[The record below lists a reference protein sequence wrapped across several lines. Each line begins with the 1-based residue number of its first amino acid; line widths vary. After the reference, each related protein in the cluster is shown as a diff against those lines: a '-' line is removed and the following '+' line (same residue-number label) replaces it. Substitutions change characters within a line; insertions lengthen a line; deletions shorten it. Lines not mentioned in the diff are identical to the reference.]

1 MADIKT
7 KCKDCGKEMFVS
19 EYAEEVVCSNCGSS
33 FRVKDDE
40 EEKQIAQE
48 KKDALK
54 ARSDYG
60 SEGIPQTLSVN
71 EILVNSL
78 VSKKKNVL
86 QGLYFRAAIA
96 CLSVGI
102 VSSICNYTDFLPP
115 SAKSFLETHMPWLF
129 IVLHIF
135 IILAAFK
142 DNVFDGVL
150 SLIIPPY
157 AYYYIFFKSDEYMF
171 KAIFLG
177 LLIGYGGNYFRFLID
192 SSDNFITWG
201 NRMLDGE
208 Y

>member
-19 EYAEEVVCSNCGSS
+19 EYAEEVVCSKCGIS

-40 EEKQIAQE
+40 EYKQIARK
-48 KKDALK
+48 KKDAIK

-71 EILVNSL
+71 EILANSL
-78 VSKKKNVL
+78 VYKKKNAL
-86 QGLYFRAAIA
+86 QSAYVRA
-96 CLSVGI
+96 GI
-102 VSSICNYTDFLPP
+102 VCLIVAVAASICNYTDFLPP
-115 SAKSFLETHMPWLF
+115 SAKSFLEIRMPWLF

-135 IILAAFK
+135 IVFAAFK
-142 DNVFDGVL
+142 DNVFDGIL
-150 SLIIPPY
+150 SLVIPPY

-177 LLIGYGGNYFRFLID
+177 LLIGYGGTYLHFLID
-192 SSDNFITWG
+192 SSDNIIAWG